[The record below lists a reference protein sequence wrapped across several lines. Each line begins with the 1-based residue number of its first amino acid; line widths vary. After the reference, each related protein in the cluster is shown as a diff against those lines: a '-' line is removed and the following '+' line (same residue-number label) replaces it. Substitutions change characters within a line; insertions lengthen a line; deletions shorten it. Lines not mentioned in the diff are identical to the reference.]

1 MIHSLAILVALCAP
15 PPAANAPA
23 PESAAPEPAAPES
36 AAPESAAPE
45 SAAPAADPAARKAVD
60 TSINAY
66 RSSYDALTERAI
78 GRASRAVRFDWRR
91 GTLQAGIIGGLPV
104 ELNNFDALRAGLF
117 VRLPTERLMFEW
129 ALSWV
134 FVSGSEATDSLALTP
149 YRQAA
154 RPDHLELD
162 FSVGYPIAEGVIT
175 PVPGALPAAQLVLK
189 AEGQFRYLIYPTA
202 WSGLTFLE
210 GLRAVFR
217 GRLEEQELN
226 NLEDIREPGM
236 EIDPARY
243 SLWGGFSTDI
253 FFQSGLFFSQKVIV
267 AIPLLARPTRTNL
280 FFGFELSLST
290 GFAF

>member
-1 MIHSLAILVALCAP
+1 MIPSLALIIGLLAP
-15 PPAANAPA
+15 PGEAPA
-23 PESAAPEPAAPES
+23 QAPPSVASPSE
-36 AAPESAAPE
+36 
-45 SAAPAADPAARKAVD
+45 APAEAPPSEAPAEAPPSEAPRALD
-60 TSINAY
+60 ESINAY
-66 RSSYDALTERAI
+66 RTTYDALSERAI

-134 FVSGSEATDSLALTP
+134 FVSGSEATESLALTP
-149 YRQAA
+149 YRQTA

-162 FSVGYPIAEGVIT
+162 FSVGYPLAEGVIT
-175 PVPGALPAAQLVLK
+175 PVPGALPAVQLLFK
-189 AEGQFRYLIYPTA
+189 AEGQFRYNIYPTA
-202 WSGLTFLE
+202 WDGLEFLE

-217 GRLEEQELN
+217 GRLSQEELD

-236 EIDPARY
+236 KIDRGRY
-243 SLWGGFSTDI
+243 GLWGGFSTDV

-267 AIPLLARPTRTNL
+267 AIPLLARPTRTDL
-280 FFGFELSLST
+280 YFGFELSLST
-290 GFAF
+290 GYAF